1 MTKCHVLYLA
11 CTAAI
16 VGTGLGAASPAAG
29 HSTLV
34 VRPGQSIQKAVDAAK
49 PGDTVQL
56 TRGTF
61 RESVRIT
68 TPGITLRG
76 VGRDTV
82 LKPAPVKPAPAK
94 PGPAK
99 PAPAKPGPAKPAPA
113 KPGPAKPAPAKP
125 GPAKPAKPAPA
136 KPAKASKPV
145 KPVASKAVVT
155 CAAAGNGVCVE
166 GTSKKPLK
174 GVTVASLKVTGFAK
188 SGVSAAATDGLTVRN
203 VTAEKNGVWGIAE
216 EGSVR
221 SVYRRNTARGNGD
234 AGLFLANTIT
244 AEKGAVDTRGTLVER
259 NRLEDNRIGVTVR
272 RLRNLTVARNL
283 VIDNCAGVFV
293 VGDENK
299 PKTGALSVRENRV
312 EHNNKS
318 CPKTARLD
326 ALQGSGIVLTGAED
340 TEVTRNR
347 ITGHAGDSPLSGGIV
362 VFKSFVGAT
371 SDRNRVTGNTL
382 SDNSPADLVNTDTA
396 GVGNRFENNSC
407 RSSRPAGLC

>member
-29 HSTLV
+29 HTTHV
-34 VRPGQSIQKAVDAAK
+34 VRPGQSIQKAVDAAR

-82 LKPAPVKPAPAK
+82 IKPAPV
-94 PGPAK
+94 
-99 PAPAKPGPAKPAPA
+99 
-113 KPGPAKPAPAKP
+113 KPAPAKP

-136 KPAKASKPV
+136 KQTPAKPAKPA
-145 KPVASKAVVT
+145 KPAPAKQTPAKPAKPAPAKQTPAKPAKPAAPKAVVT
-155 CAAAGNGVCVE
+155 CAAAGNGICVE

-174 GVTVASLKVTGFAK
+174 GVTVASLKVSGFAK

-244 AEKGAVDTRGTLVER
+244 AEKGATDTQGTLVER

-340 TEVTRNR
+340 TEVTQNR
-347 ITGHAGDSPLSGGIV
+347 ITGNAGASPLSGGIV

-396 GVGNRFENNSC
+396 GVGNKFENNSC